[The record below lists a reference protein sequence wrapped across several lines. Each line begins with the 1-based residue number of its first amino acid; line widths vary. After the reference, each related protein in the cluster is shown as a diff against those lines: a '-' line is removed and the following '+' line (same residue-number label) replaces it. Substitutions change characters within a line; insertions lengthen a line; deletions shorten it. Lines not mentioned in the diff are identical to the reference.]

1 MVEVR
6 EGRSMAAAATARAVA
21 VAAARAREVARGG
34 GDVRERAWWW
44 WERAPHVENENG
56 LERKKKGVGWAMKN
70 GFLPFKSLRSGS
82 RMKRKKEKKKLE
94 KKAFWGS
101 ILSRF
106 MEHVYATQ
114 IN

>member
-1 MVEVR
+1 
-6 EGRSMAAAATARAVA
+6 
-21 VAAARAREVARGG
+21 
-34 GDVRERAWWW
+34 
-44 WERAPHVENENG
+44 
-56 LERKKKGVGWAMKN
+56 MKN

-82 RMKRKKEKKKLE
+82 RMKRKKEKKIE
-94 KKAFWGS
+94 KKALGES